1 MICGLFLLKTR
12 RFPILSSS
20 GRRFTS
26 IHHIKKEEEDTCLRP
41 SVIPQKAGRMLR
53 ICRILRTNRKHP
65 SCLCDPAG
73 IQTQDLQNRNLTLYS
88 AKLPGQCGCK
98 ITEKERI
105 PKEKCGK
112 THTQALRNGVFEGIR
127 RWRSAPHR
135 RFICRKNEDRCIKHS
150 QRYVFSTFYLYLCRR
165 LCPCTPAWVSTKNT

>member
-1 MICGLFLLKTR
+1 MCEFSICFSRKVISFARQSRQWQKQNFAISLSHGPRLALRHEKKAASRTISRCSLL
-12 RFPILSSS
+12 
-20 GRRFTS
+20 
-26 IHHIKKEEEDTCLRP
+26 
-41 SVIPQKAGRMLR
+41 IPYSKGG
-53 ICRILRTNRKHP
+53 
-65 SCLCDPAG
+65 CDPAG

-98 ITEKERI
+98 NTEKERI
-105 PKEKCGK
+105 PKEKCRK
-112 THTQALRNGVFEGIR
+112 IRTTAPRNGVFEGIR

-150 QRYVFSTFYLYLCRR
+150 RNTVISTFYLYLCRR